1 MKFLS
6 KSMILA
12 GAISLGMGGLNAS
25 TYIVTPGDTVGG
37 IVKYLGFKSIKDA
50 GIESVPSGDM
60 NLIFAG
66 DIIHYTPKKI
76 KAKKRHVL
84 EKQKLDLDKFCFED
98 SRSIHYKACERCE
111 PNRFESKKTLVRKQA
126 KRATSSH

>member
-12 GAISLGMGGLNAS
+12 GAISLGVSGLNAA
-25 TYIVTPGDTVGG
+25 TYIVAQGDTVGG
-37 IVKYLGFKSIKDA
+37 IVQKLGFASIKAA

-60 NLIFAG
+60 NLIFVG
-66 DIIHYTPKKI
+66 DAIHYTPKKV
-76 KAKKRHVL
+76 KTKRHGFK
-84 EKQKLDLDKFCFED
+84 KQKLDLNKFCFED
-98 SRSIHYKACERCE
+98 NRSIHYKACERCE
-111 PNRFESKKTLVRKQA
+111 PNRFESKKKLVRKQA